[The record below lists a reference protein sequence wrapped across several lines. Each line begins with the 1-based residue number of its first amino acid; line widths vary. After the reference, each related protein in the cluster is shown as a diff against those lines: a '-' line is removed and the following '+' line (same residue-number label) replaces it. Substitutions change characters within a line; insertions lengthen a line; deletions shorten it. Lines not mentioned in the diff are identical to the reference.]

1 MRVLAIETATD
12 VVGVALADAHR
23 VLAEA
28 HVATGRRHG
37 ETLAA
42 LVSDTCAR
50 AWVGARELDAIAVDV
65 GPGLPRHAG
74 VAGYAS
80 DSDLDSDGCSSGFLD
95 VHNNGER
102 EWE

>member
-1 MRVLAIETATD
+1 M
-12 VVGVALADAHR
+12 ADAANGLPPR
-23 VLAEA
+23 PPSQAAEP
-28 HVATGRRHG
+28 G
-37 ETLAA
+37 AA
-42 LVSDTCAR
+42 
-50 AWVGARELDAIAVDV
+50 AVDV